1 MFGIV
6 RAVRNLNKFPILTR
20 FCSSAA
26 TSEGSGSDPNEITI
40 KLAKNIVK
48 LTNLKNP
55 AKNFQLKEFQAEL
68 RTLIENYEDLSE
80 LLTSNDNDIVNDAI
94 NEQDDLV
101 NNMES
106 TIEESARL
114 FLNDKYDTKNVHL
127 EIKAGPEGEIAGKF
141 ASELVDFYVEYS
153 KSLGFRSEIIEENVI
168 PGYVNG
174 IRVQNVFLTS
184 SALLAIEG
192 ILLIFLIYLKIYIFQ
207 PRNFKKSRPKN
218 LLNKID
224 QFGGICF
231 WIFSV
236 YFLNLIFMIDIK
248 NRLAID
254 LFDFM
259 IFLAC

>member
-6 RAVRNLNKFPILTR
+6 RAVRHLNKLQSLTR
-20 FCSSAA
+20 FCSA
-26 TSEGSGSDPNEITI
+26 TAGSGDTNEITI
-40 KLAKNIVK
+40 QLAKNIVK
-48 LTNLKNP
+48 LTSLKNP

-68 RTLIENYEDLSE
+68 STLIDNYEDLNE

-127 EIKAGPEGEIAGKF
+127 KIKAGPEGEIAGKF

-153 KSLGFRSEIIEENVI
+153 KSLGFRAEIIEENVI

-174 IRVQNVFLTS
+174 IRVQNFLLTS

-192 ILLIFLIYLKIYIFQ
+192 TYVFF
-207 PRNFKKSRPKN
+207 
-218 LLNKID
+218 
-224 QFGGICF
+224 
-231 WIFSV
+231 
-236 YFLNLIFMIDIK
+236 
-248 NRLAID
+248 
-254 LFDFM
+254 
-259 IFLAC
+259 

>member
-6 RAVRNLNKFPILTR
+6 RAVRHLNKLQSLTR
-20 FCSSAA
+20 FCSA
-26 TSEGSGSDPNEITI
+26 TAGSGDTNEITI
-40 KLAKNIVK
+40 QLAKNIVK
-48 LTNLKNP
+48 LTSLKNP

-68 RTLIENYEDLSE
+68 STLIDNYEDLNE

-153 KSLGFRSEIIEENVI
+153 KSMGFRSEIIEENVI

-192 ILLIFLIYLKIYIFQ
+192 IL
-207 PRNFKKSRPKN
+207 
-218 LLNKID
+218 
-224 QFGGICF
+224 
-231 WIFSV
+231 
-236 YFLNLIFMIDIK
+236 
-248 NRLAID
+248 
-254 LFDFM
+254 
-259 IFLAC
+259 

>member
-48 LTNLKNP
+48 LTSLKNP
-55 AKNFQLKEFQAEL
+55 TKNFQLKEFQAEL

-80 LLTSNDNDIVNDAI
+80 LLTSNDNEIVNDAI

-153 KSLGFRSEIIEENVI
+153 KSLGFRSEIIEENVV

-174 IRVQNVFLTS
+174 IRVQNFFLTS

-192 ILLIFLIYLKIYIFQ
+192 ILLTFTVFNLFKNIYI
-207 PRNFKKSRPKN
+207 
-218 LLNKID
+218 
-224 QFGGICF
+224 
-231 WIFSV
+231 
-236 YFLNLIFMIDIK
+236 
-248 NRLAID
+248 LAQK
-254 LFDFM
+254 F
-259 IFLAC
+259 

>member
-6 RAVRNLNKFPILTR
+6 RAVRHLNKLQSLTR
-20 FCSSAA
+20 FCSASA
-26 TSEGSGSDPNEITI
+26 GSGDTNEITI
-40 KLAKNIVK
+40 QLAKNIVK
-48 LTNLKNP
+48 LTSLKNP

-68 RTLIENYEDLSE
+68 STLIDNYEDLNE

-127 EIKAGPEGEIAGKF
+127 KIKAGPEGEIAGKF

-153 KSLGFRSEIIEENVI
+153 KSLGFRAEIIEENVI

-174 IRVQNVFLTS
+174 IRVQNFLLTS

-192 ILLIFLIYLKIYIFQ
+192 MYFFKLSIYMSY
-207 PRNFKKSRPKN
+207 
-218 LLNKID
+218 
-224 QFGGICF
+224 
-231 WIFSV
+231 
-236 YFLNLIFMIDIK
+236 
-248 NRLAID
+248 
-254 LFDFM
+254 
-259 IFLAC
+259 

>member
-48 LTNLKNP
+48 LTSLKNP
-55 AKNFQLKEFQAEL
+55 TKNFQLKEFQAEL

-114 FLNDKYDTKNVHL
+114 FLNDKYDTKNIHL
-127 EIKAGPEGEIAGKF
+127 EIKVGPEGEIAGKF

-168 PGYVNG
+168 PGPGPAN
-174 IRVQNVFLTS
+174 IRLQNVFLTS

-192 ILLIFLIYLKIYIFQ
+192 ILLTFTVFNLFKNIYI
-207 PRNFKKSRPKN
+207 
-218 LLNKID
+218 
-224 QFGGICF
+224 
-231 WIFSV
+231 
-236 YFLNLIFMIDIK
+236 
-248 NRLAID
+248 LAQK
-254 LFDFM
+254 F
-259 IFLAC
+259 